1 MLHTLGQLYYFVILK
16 QRLNFC
22 QKAMSLCLHILEEGA
37 ENINQVFLFC
47 FV

>member
-22 QKAMSLCLHILEEGA
+22 QKNYELMFTILEEGA